1 MTTGSRKDFAVTI
14 GTPTTGMVAV
24 KFRHEPGFHSF
35 VSILSMSR
43 KGGKMPVRYFEFVGA
58 DPERKIEKSEKFW
71 EISVEGSEVTVRFG
85 KIGAQGQTTV
95 KTLAS
100 EEAAEA
106 EAAKLIAA
114 KMKKGYA
121 EAG

>member
-1 MTTGSRKDFAVTI
+1 VNAVIHTLWL
-14 GTPTTGMVAV
+14 ARL
-24 KFRHEPGFHSF
+24 KSE
-35 VSILSMSR
+35 
-43 KGGKMPVRYFEFVGA
+43 KGGNMAVRYFEFVGT
-58 DPERKIEKSEKFW
+58 DPGRKIENSEKFW

-100 EEAAEA
+100 GEVAEA

-114 KMKKGYA
+114 KTKKGY
-121 EAG
+121 EEKS

>member
-1 MTTGSRKDFAVTI
+1 
-14 GTPTTGMVAV
+14 
-24 KFRHEPGFHSF
+24 
-35 VSILSMSR
+35 MS
-43 KGGKMPVRYFEFVGA
+43 VRYFEFVGA
-58 DPERKIEKSEKFW
+58 DPGRKIEKSEKFW

-95 KTLAS
+95 KNLAS

-121 EAG
+121 ETS